1 MADDSDNGQQQ
12 SQTGSQNQSSTAWG
26 GKGGGQSNRKLLYIL
41 VGIAVIVVIAIVAL
55 SAIGPSY
62 YPTINQ
68 TQSKNTTEIA
78 MPASQAQLV
87 LNSLLSYYNVS
98 DLFNPASPINV
109 SSLSAVV
116 PALATNVT
124 SGWVTVAA
132 GQNTTTNATIE
143 FIVLTTN
150 NTQSMSKM
158 LGSEVVASLNG
169 SVESGSASGTYN
181 GLAYN
186 YALFSN
192 STGNVQLVYGWKG
205 SNVAVALAN
214 FNAGYEANAT
224 QLIWAVA
231 NATTYN

>member
-55 SAIGPSY
+55 SAIGPS

-132 GQNTTTNATIE
+132 GQNTTTNATLE